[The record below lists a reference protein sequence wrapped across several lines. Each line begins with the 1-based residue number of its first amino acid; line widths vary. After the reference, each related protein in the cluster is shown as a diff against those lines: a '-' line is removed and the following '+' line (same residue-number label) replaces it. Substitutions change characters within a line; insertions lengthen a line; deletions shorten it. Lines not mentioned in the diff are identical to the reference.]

1 MAIRRGLQMLGA
13 AGVAAVVLA
22 GCGSGTNSAGTTSA
36 AATSSS
42 AMSSMTSAMTSEK
55 SSAMSSDSSD
65 SDMSSSLSLSVT
77 ATTTVGGGTTSLDAQ
92 STAWFET
99 LCTGVSPL
107 ADLEQT
113 MKSVSSGQELGS
125 AMTTVGTAFT
135 DTAAKLADQP
145 APTFDGGQELASNT
159 QTAMQ
164 TFGQTFQDF
173 GARAAQISNSD
184 TAGQQQFLQ
193 DFQAALTQS
202 PLAEMKLSPDVQQAV
217 QQIPACQKIMGGAG

>member
-1 MAIRRGLQMLGA
+1 MLGA
-13 AGVAAVVLA
+13 AGVAAIVLT
-22 GCGSGTNSAGTTSA
+22 GCGSGTDSAGTTSA
-36 AATSSS
+36 AATTSASSMSSAMTS
-42 AMSSMTSAMTSEK
+42 AMSSRSSEMTSDSELPT
-55 SSAMSSDSSD
+55 
-65 SDMSSSLSLSVT
+65 SLSLAVT

-145 APTFDGGQELASNT
+145 APTFEGGQELASNT

-173 GARAAQISNSD
+173 GSRAAQISNGD
-184 TAGQQQFLQ
+184 TAGQQQFAK
-193 DFQAALTQS
+193 DFQAALTES
-202 PLAEMKLSPDVQQAV
+202 PLSQMKLTPEVQQAV
-217 QQIPACQKIMGGAG
+217 QQIPACQKIMGGGAS

>member
-1 MAIRRGLQMLGA
+1 MAVRRGVQMLGA
-13 AGVAAVVLA
+13 VGVAAIVLA

-36 AATSSS
+36 APATSSAMTS
-42 AMSSMTSAMTSEK
+42 AMSSMSSE
-55 SSAMSSDSSD
+55 MSSD

-145 APTFDGGQELASNT
+145 APTFEGGEDLASNT

-173 GARAAQISNSD
+173 GARAAKITNDD

-217 QQIPACQKIMGGAG
+217 QQIPACQKIMGGAS

>member
-1 MAIRRGLQMLGA
+1 MVIRRGVQMLGVAGMA
-13 AGVAAVVLA
+13 AIVVA
-22 GCGSGTNSAGTTSA
+22 GCSSGSDSAGTATA
-36 AATSSS
+36 APS
-42 AMSSMTSAMTSEK
+42 TSAMTSAT
-55 SSAMSSDSSD
+55 SAMSSDMTAD
-65 SDMSSSLSLSVT
+65 SEPSSSLSLSVT

-113 MKSVSSGQELGS
+113 MRSVSSGQELGA

-145 APTFDGGQELASNT
+145 APTFEGGQELASNT
-159 QTAMQ
+159 ESAMQ

-173 GARAAQISNSD
+173 GARAGQISVDD

-193 DFQAALTQS
+193 DFQSALTRS

-217 QQIPACQKIMGGAG
+217 RQIPACQKLMSGAS

>member
-13 AGVAAVVLA
+13 AGAAAVVLA
-22 GCGSGTNSAGTTSA
+22 GCGSGNNAAGTSA
-36 AATSSS
+36 AVTSS
-42 AMSSMTSAMTSEK
+42 AVSSMSSAMTSGT
-55 SSAMSSDSSD
+55 SSDMSEMSSDSE
-65 SDMSSSLSLSVT
+65 MSSSLSLSVT

-145 APTFDGGQELASNT
+145 APTFDGGQELAANT

-217 QQIPACQKIMGGAG
+217 QQIPACQKIMGGAS